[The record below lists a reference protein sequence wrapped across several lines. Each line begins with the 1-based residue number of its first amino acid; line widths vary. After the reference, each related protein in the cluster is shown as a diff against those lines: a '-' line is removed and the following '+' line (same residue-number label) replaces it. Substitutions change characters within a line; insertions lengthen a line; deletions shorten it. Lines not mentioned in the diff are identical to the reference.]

1 MRLVTVAGPPSCGKT
16 SILARALAELMRQGT
31 SCAVIKFDCLQ
42 TTDDAAYAEAGIPS
56 TAVLSGG
63 LCPDHFFATNLEEA
77 FDWAR
82 GTGAEC
88 CVVETAGLCNRCSPH
103 LRGALALCVI
113 DNLMGIEA
121 PKKIGPMLRLA
132 DLVLVTKGDLV
143 SQAEREVYRHRIRQ
157 MNKRAVI
164 RHINGL
170 TGQGCRDLAAILA
183 MAPPVEAVTD
193 MRLRFAMPAAVCS
206 YCLSE
211 TRIGGRYQKGNVK
224 KARFGESRG
233 KCEGIGD
240 GDDAPAGEPA
250 DQGGCN
256 D

>member
-16 SILARALAELMRQGT
+16 SILSRACAGLMDQGT
-31 SCAVIKFDCLQ
+31 PCAVVKFDCLQ
-42 TTDDAAYAEAGIPS
+42 TKDDEAYARAGIPA
-56 TAVLSGG
+56 TAALSGG

-77 FDWAR
+77 FAWAR
-82 GTGAEC
+82 DTGAEC
-88 CVVETAGLCNRCSPH
+88 CIVETAGLCNRCSPH
-103 LRGALALCVI
+103 LRGVLAVCVI

-121 PKKIGPMLRLA
+121 PRKVGPMLKLA

-157 MNKRAVI
+157 MNSKAVI

-183 MAPPVEAVTD
+183 MAPPVESVTE

-211 TRIGGRYQKGNVK
+211 TRIGNRYQKGNVR
-224 KARFGESRG
+224 KAAFREAT
-233 KCEGIGD
+233 KGIPGGD
-240 GDDAPAGEPA
+240 R
-250 DQGGCN
+250 
-256 D
+256 

>member
-1 MRLVTVAGPPSCGKT
+1 
-16 SILARALAELMRQGT
+16 
-31 SCAVIKFDCLQ
+31 
-42 TTDDAAYAEAGIPS
+42 
-56 TAVLSGG
+56 
-63 LCPDHFFATNLEEA
+63 
-77 FDWAR
+77 
-82 GTGAEC
+82 
-88 CVVETAGLCNRCSPH
+88 
-103 LRGALALCVI
+103 
-113 DNLMGIEA
+113 
-121 PKKIGPMLRLA
+121 MLRLA

-183 MAPPVEAVTD
+183 MAPPVATVTD

-224 KARFGESRG
+224 KARFGEGKNAQTQESREAGTGCGDAG
-233 KCEGIGD
+233 KAAGHGG
-240 GDDAPAGEPA
+240 GDD
-250 DQGGCN
+250 
-256 D
+256 